1 LSSQNNII
9 SREEVHR
16 ICEASHPQFVRRA
29 LRCSI
34 PAIRRSDDFVFKDA
48 ASLSAYRGMYAI
60 LANLNYVMDLLDK
73 RAGGVEPLDFQGLL
87 LFLSGYFEP
96 KVRGIH

>member
-1 LSSQNNII
+1 
-9 SREEVHR
+9 
-16 ICEASHPQFVRRA
+16 
-29 LRCSI
+29 
-34 PAIRRSDDFVFKDA
+34 
-48 ASLSAYRGMYAI
+48 MYAI

-73 RAGGVEPLDFQGLL
+73 RGGGVEPLDFQGLL